1 MTVATWTIDAY
12 PLHWPLTTADGSTI
26 DTLKLRPILH
36 GDHARIIES
45 YADDDDRLIQL
56 LSVSSGVDASV
67 LEELRRPDYN
77 SLAARIAELVTQDSS
92 HFMDDA
98 RVSRQDPDAP
108 ELLLPITVNGEQIT
122 SLTLSVPTLKA
133 SRLMAKYKTAYE
145 RAEFIT
151 AHCTGLMLPDLAL
164 LSVPD
169 WNALQERINDFLNEP
184 ADSFQTSM

>member
-12 PLHWPLTTADGSTI
+12 SLHWPLTAADGTTI
-26 DTLKLRPILH
+26 DTLALKPILH
-36 GDHARIIES
+36 GDHARIIDA
-45 YADDDDRLIQL
+45 YNDDDDRLIQL
-56 LSVSSGVDASV
+56 LSVSSGVDTSV

-77 SLAARIAELVTQDSS
+77 SLAVRIAELVTQDAA
-92 HFMDDA
+92 HFMDSDRA
-98 RVSRQDPDAP
+98 AHQDPDAP

-122 SLTLSVPTLKA
+122 SVTLSVPTLKA
-133 SRLMAKYKTAYE
+133 SRLMSKYKTAYE

-169 WNALQERINDFLNEP
+169 WNTLQERINDFLNET
-184 ADSFQTSM
+184 ADSFQTGM